1 METASR
7 NERGTWEG
15 AWKYQFSFLSP
26 FFLAVLLYPLFTPR
40 FPSNC
45 FALFV
50 VSLWFLAKF
59 LLSVRRHLCSSFFRT
74 SPLDCGGSLRP
85 PPLLSDHYAQTFS
98 SQFWPLC
105 ICIIFVFMFFP
116 HSFFA
121 EFQLPSLE
129 FASFSRVLLCF
140 HGFPKCAGSLH
151 PFPESFPLK
160 LGNSLAAVTFHRC
173 SRLATPLFP
182 ASPVS
187 LFICLLLAL
196 LSCPF
201 QWSRFCFICLFV
213 YSPKLGK
220 SWRSRSKLAAVEQ
233 SGIRLGISKI
243 SSRECI
249 AMYKRLLFPWS
260 CVSSLCSLS
269 FTELSRFMFAPTHCN
284 STRGFDLCSR
294 GADPAHAGRSRERI
308 LVSFRC

>member
-1 METASR
+1 MKEGPG
-7 NERGTWEG
+7 RGHGNTNFPFYPPSFWLCS
-15 AWKYQFSFLSP
+15 YIPSLPPDSLPTVSPCLSFL
-26 FFLAVLLYPLFTPR
+26 FGFLRSSCSVFAAIFARASSALPR
-40 FPSNC
+40 SIVGAH
-45 FALFV
+45 FA
-50 VSLWFLAKF
+50 
-59 LLSVRRHLCSSFFRT
+59 
-74 SPLDCGGSLRP
+74 P

-220 SWRSRSKLAAVEQ
+220 SWRCRSKLAAVEE

>member
-1 METASR
+1 MEIPI
-7 NERGTWEG
+7 
-15 AWKYQFSFLSP
+15 FLFIPLLSGCAPISP
-26 FFLAVLLYPLFTPR
+26 LYPPIPFQLFRPVCR
-40 FPSNC
+40 FSLVSCEVLAQCSPPSLLELLPH
-45 FALFV
+45 FPAR
-50 VSLWFLAKF
+50 LWGL
-59 LLSVRRHLCSSFFRT
+59 T
-74 SPLDCGGSLRP
+74 SPP